1 MLRKFLFV
9 GLVLAGNLS
18 VVAAQEE
25 RPVSLTELRS
35 LAEELSNKG
44 RWGAG
49 DRLGT
54 LNLITPAI
62 RQSAAALV
70 RAGIVVSLAHD
81 LVPGEN
87 QNALRTRMT
96 HDHFIDVYGPVTWGQ
111 DTVSIFPHGYAYSHL
126 DALSHAAFDEAFY
139 NGYGIETLTESGSV
153 VLGVDVMRDGIAS
166 RGVLIDLPRHEEV
179 EYLEPRTLVTVADLE
194 AWERSTGER
203 VGEGD
208 VLLVR
213 TGRWA
218 REAAQGRWTL
228 YCPGATLGSD
238 TPIEEVLQQCREAD
252 EGSAG
257 LHPSVARWLRQR
269 GVAAVGGDGAN
280 ERYPTLVAGISDPFH
295 MLTIAAMG
303 MPLFDNLDFEALAH
317 TAVEMNRQTFF
328 FVAAPLRIRGGSG
341 SPVNPVAIF

>member
-9 GLVLAGNLS
+9 GLVLAGNLN

-25 RPVSLTELRS
+25 RSVSLTELRS
-35 LAEELSNKG
+35 WAEELSNKG
-44 RWGAG
+44 RWGAE

-70 RAGIVVSLAHD
+70 REGIVVSLAHD

-87 QNALRTRMT
+87 QNALRTGMT
-96 HDHFIDVYGPVTWGQ
+96 HNHTTDVSGPVTWGQ
-111 DTVSIFPHGYAYSHL
+111 DTVSFFFHGYAYSHL
-126 DALSHAAFDEAFY
+126 DALSHAAFDDAFY
-139 NGYGIETLTESGSV
+139 NGYGVETLTESGSD
-153 VLGVDVMRDGIAS
+153 VLGIDMMRDGIAS
-166 RGVLIDLPRHEEV
+166 RGVLIDLPRLEGV

-218 REAAQGRWTL
+218 REAAQGRWTQ
-228 YCPGATLGSD
+228 YCPEASSGSG
-238 TPIEEVLQQCREAD
+238 TPIEDVLQRCREAD
-252 EGSAG
+252 EGTAG

-269 GVAAVGGDGAN
+269 GVAALGGDGAN
-280 ERYPTLVAGISDPFH
+280 ERYPSLVEGISDPLH

-303 MPLFDNLDFEALAH
+303 LPLFDNLDFEALAR
-317 TAVEMNRQTFF
+317 TADEMNLQTFF